1 MPFKILFLSPVD
13 SLGCSVVF
21 IYFLPLEGAT
31 LKWGKSKQKM
41 PLKMRVAAEFK
52 DIPLAAKID
61 NLPEIKFADP

>member
-13 SLGCSVVF
+13 SLGCSVF